1 MLFKPF
7 YTSTKNNKT
16 IFFCFAENANLI
28 PKEINSKSVCLVFTK
43 KQGNCSANFGYNAVY
58 SAIPDI
64 IDFWIKKNIDFIIN
78 PFDAKQRGFD
88 ERCFSLL
95 TQNNITPVIL
105 LEKILTP
112 NKEEQIHILQNLF
125 VLNELC
131 KKYKLPLLILSEKNE
146 FEVNGMSNI
155 LGYNKNQISTFIKGL
170 FL

>member
-1 MLFKPF
+1 MLLKPF

-28 PKEINSKSVCLVFTK
+28 PKEINPKSVCLVFTK
-43 KQGNCSANFGYNAVY
+43 KQGNTSNKFGYNAVY

-64 IDFWIKKNIDFIIN
+64 IDFWIKKDVDFIIN

-88 ERCFSLL
+88 ERSFSLL
-95 TQNNITPVIL
+95 IQNNIEPVIL
-105 LEKILTP
+105 LAKILTA

-125 VLNELC
+125 MLNELC

-146 FEVNGMSNI
+146 KEINTIYNI
-155 LGYNKNQISTFIKGL
+155 LNYNENQISAFTKEAFP
-170 FL
+170 